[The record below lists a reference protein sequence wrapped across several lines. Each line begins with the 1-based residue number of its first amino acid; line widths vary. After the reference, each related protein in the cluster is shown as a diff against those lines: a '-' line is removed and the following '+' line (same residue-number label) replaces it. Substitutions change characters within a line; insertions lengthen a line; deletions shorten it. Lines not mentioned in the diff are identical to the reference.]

1 MCAVIN
7 QLHVLRP
14 TMMSS
19 AIEINSN
26 PLSVTGL
33 EIPLSFNILG
43 PLELI

>member
-1 MCAVIN
+1 MVSLA
-7 QLHVLRP
+7 
-14 TMMSS
+14 M
-19 AIEINSN
+19 EINSN